1 MCTLLMQQI
10 VYSQHLYARKKLF
23 HWLNIV
29 TRQTYRLLGGHSMQN
44 KSPLVP
50 NAGADRYMEGQLGFE
65 ANAVLL
71 VFQPNLF

>member
-1 MCTLLMQQI
+1 
-10 VYSQHLYARKKLF
+10 
-23 HWLNIV
+23 
-29 TRQTYRLLGGHSMQN
+29 MQN